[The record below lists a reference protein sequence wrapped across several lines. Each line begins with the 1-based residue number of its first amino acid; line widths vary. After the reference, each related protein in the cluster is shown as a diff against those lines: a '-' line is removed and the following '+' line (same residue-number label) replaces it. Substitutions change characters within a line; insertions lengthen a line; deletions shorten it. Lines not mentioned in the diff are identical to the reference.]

1 MYNQI
6 KMLLKVSASDADL
19 HLSRSLFE
27 PLPTPKAVTLSFCLR
42 LKALKLVID
51 EVASLVE
58 ES

>member
-1 MYNQI
+1 
-6 KMLLKVSASDADL
+6 MLLKISASDAVL

-42 LKALKLVID
+42 HQLQL
-51 EVASLVE
+51 